1 MLPPHLLLKMLSNR
15 EGFRRV
21 GTGTGK
27 EPFHPGSLKPVPSSR
42 PPRET
47 PKTVWESR
55 GAPNSAEPSP
65 LLLVAPGRRGWGNDR
80 PLLPTRGGACS
91 RGERLEGVPGAH
103 LKCPLAKGWRSPCAQ
118 QAWAA
123 KDYQSWSLLV
133 HPRGVCTCLQ
143 IHALRAGCRRLP
155 AGRTL
160 THPPCRFCGTVT
172 QGFTRGGSA
181 ASREQVAGKCV
192 SATARTFKE
201 RSLMGK
207 ASRARLAL
215 PREVWLRKNKSQNK
229 TPAAP
234 VGLLFSV
241 KCAKPRGSFNTPE
254 IVPRG
259 LPCAC
264 GAGCWGASA
273 APPPPMAPHGAP
285 VGLESG
291 RQTGSWERG
300 EPRRRLASP
309 G

>member
-1 MLPPHLLLKMLSNR
+1 
-15 EGFRRV
+15 
-21 GTGTGK
+21 
-27 EPFHPGSLKPVPSSR
+27 
-42 PPRET
+42 
-47 PKTVWESR
+47 
-55 GAPNSAEPSP
+55 
-65 LLLVAPGRRGWGNDR
+65 
-80 PLLPTRGGACS
+80 
-91 RGERLEGVPGAH
+91 
-103 LKCPLAKGWRSPCAQ
+103 
-118 QAWAA
+118 
-123 KDYQSWSLLV
+123 
-133 HPRGVCTCLQ
+133 
-143 IHALRAGCRRLP
+143 
-155 AGRTL
+155 
-160 THPPCRFCGTVT
+160 
-172 QGFTRGGSA
+172 
-181 ASREQVAGKCV
+181 
-192 SATARTFKE
+192 
-201 RSLMGK
+201 MGK

-264 GAGCWGASA
+264 GAGCRGASA

>member
-1 MLPPHLLLKMLSNR
+1 ML
-15 EGFRRV
+15 
-21 GTGTGK
+21 TGG
-27 EPFHPGSLKPVPSSR
+27 EAGGGAWR
-42 PPRET
+42 PPEMPSGQGMALPLCAAGLGCQGLSELVPLGPPQRRLHL
-47 PKTVWESR
+47 S
-55 GAPNSAEPSP
+55 PNTR
-65 LLLVAPGRRGWGNDR
+65 APGR
-80 PLLPTRGGACS
+80 LPPPPR
-91 RGERLEGVPGAH
+91 GAH
-103 LKCPLAKGWRSPCAQ
+103 A
-118 QAWAA
+118 
-123 KDYQSWSLLV
+123 
-133 HPRGVCTCLQ
+133 
-143 IHALRAGCRRLP
+143 
-155 AGRTL
+155 
-160 THPPCRFCGTVT
+160 HPPTLPVLRDGHPGVHS
-172 QGFTRGGSA
+172 GGSA
-181 ASREQVAGKCV
+181 ASREQVAGRCV

-264 GAGCWGASA
+264 GAGCRGASA
-273 APPPPMAPHGAP
+273 APPPPMAPHGSP

-291 RQTGSWERG
+291 RQTLGAGSGGSWERG